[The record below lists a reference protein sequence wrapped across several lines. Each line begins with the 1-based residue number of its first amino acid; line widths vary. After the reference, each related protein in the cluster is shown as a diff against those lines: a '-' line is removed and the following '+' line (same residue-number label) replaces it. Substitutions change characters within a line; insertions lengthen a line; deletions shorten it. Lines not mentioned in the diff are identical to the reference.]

1 MLVNLSSD
9 RLLHLL
15 ILIIAS
21 GFFGFVV
28 QYWTESGRLFSF
40 SGGVTIA
47 VQLSN
52 VIQKLRN
59 SSENNENENE
69 NETEDILCNI
79 NEKSDEVIG
88 KKRPNKKQLKGVQR
102 RKEKHTQ

>member
-1 MLVNLSSD
+1 M
-9 RLLHLL
+9 
-15 ILIIAS
+15 
-21 GFFGFVV
+21 

-59 SSENNENENE
+59 SSENNEDNNEN
-69 NETEDILCNI
+69 EDILCDI
-79 NEKSDEVIG
+79 DEKSDEVIG

>member
-69 NETEDILCNI
+69 TENTLCDID
-79 NEKSDEVIG
+79 EKSDEVIG